1 MSTALNPCKHLSDYK
16 QRYGLKGFNLIKKWV
31 KKSPYGKTHRKDSN
45 LMIPRCSFCC
55 GYEGRLYICLI
66 CSSISCYE
74 SNHALLHSHNHIGHD
89 IAVDIKRSELYC
101 FSCEDQVYDLDFDRI
116 VLCEQILG
124 LGNSIKNEKLD
135 LVRSISS
142 IDNSYNGKRKRLNFE
157 VGLNSDFKNLKRI
170 VIVSGSGNGGD
181 WDHGRRISKS
191 CFPVGLRGLN
201 NLGNTCFMNSVLQAL
216 LHAPPFRNYFL
227 NGRHE
232 RNTCRKESGD
242 RVCLSCDIDV
252 IFSAVYSGD
261 RVPYS
266 PAQFLYSWWRLSEN
280 LACYE
285 QQDAHEFFMSMLD
298 RIHEK
303 EGKTKNTNKDNGE
316 CHCVVHKA
324 FSGLLR
330 SDVTC
335 TTCGFTSTTYDPCV
349 DLSLDFNTNTNH
361 ISSYKPQKSTETTI
375 STLTSC
381 LDLFTRPEK
390 LGSDQKLYCQ
400 NCRERHESVK
410 QMSIKRLPWVL
421 CLHVKR
427 FEHSL
432 VRKASRK
439 IDRHLQFPFS
449 LDMMPYVSSSIVRK
463 RFGNRI
469 FAFEGDESDTS
480 TKFEVFAVITHSG
493 MLESGHYITYL
504 RLNEQWY
511 KCDDAWITEVDDE
524 VVRAS
529 QIYLVFYVKKPSSG
543 HKSSEEVGCHL
554 RASPSGDSYVSIAG
568 CC

>member
-1 MSTALNPCKHLSDYK
+1 MSTSLNPCKHLSDYK
-16 QRYGLKGFNLIKKWV
+16 LRYGIKGFNSIQKWIKSS
-31 KKSPYGKTHRKDSN
+31 SPYSRSKTQMERSKSE
-45 LMIPRCSFCC
+45 IPRCGFCC

-66 CSSISCYE
+66 CSSMSCSLSSE
-74 SNHALLHSHNHIGHD
+74 SNHALLHTQNQIGHE
-89 IAVDIKRSELYC
+89 IAVDLQRSELYC
-101 FSCEDQVYDLDFDRI
+101 FSCSDQVYDPDFDKA
-116 VLCEQILG
+116 VMTEQVLG
-124 LGNSIKNEKLD
+124 LGNGNLD
-135 LVRSISS
+135 GIVGRS
-142 IDNSYNGKRKRLNFE
+142 NGKRKRLGFE
-157 VGLNSDFKNLKRI
+157 GSDFKNLKR
-170 VIVSGSGNGGD
+170 VVVVGGGEL
-181 WDHGRRISKS
+181 DHGRRISKS

-227 NGRHE
+227 GGRHD
-232 RNTCRKESGD
+232 RDSCRKGSAD
-242 RVCLSCDIDV
+242 RLCLSCDIDV
-252 IFSAVYSGD
+252 VFSAVFSGD
-261 RVPYS
+261 RAPYS
-266 PAQFLYSWWRLSEN
+266 PARFLYSWWRLSEN

-285 QQDAHEFFMSMLD
+285 QQDAHEFFMSVLD

-303 EGKTKNTNKDNGE
+303 EGKTRNTNKDNGD
-316 CHCVVHKA
+316 CHCVAHRA

-349 DLSLDFNTNTNH
+349 DISLDFNTTVDHFAAN
-361 ISSYKPQKSTETTI
+361 KAQKSTETGV

-390 LGSDQKLYCQ
+390 LGSDQKLFCQ
-400 NCRERHESVK
+400 NCQERHESVK
-410 QMSIKRLPWVL
+410 QMSIRRLPLVL

-432 VRKASRK
+432 ARKASRK

-449 LDMMPYVSSSIVRK
+449 LDMTPYVSSSIVRK

-469 FAFEGDESDTS
+469 FAFEGDESEIS
-480 TKFEVFAVITHSG
+480 TNFEVFAVITHSG
-493 MLESGHYITYL
+493 MLESGHYMTYL

-529 QIYLVFYVKKPSSG
+529 QIYLAFYVQKPNG
-543 HKSSEEVGCHL
+543 HKTGEDNVSCHL
-554 RASPSGDSYVSIAG
+554 RSSVSSDSFVSIAG